1 MSPPVSDAA
10 EMEASTDRPLARWKR
25 YVYDLLA
32 SEISTLTRYYDR
44 VIQWLPRR
52 GDTGYLFESLD
63 CADKTVVSEGEPF
76 PDLTKESD
84 RRTAVL
90 LNANFNH
97 DFDIQGM
104 LSRLRPRLSRNSR
117 VVVVAYNPY
126 QSWLFSLITKL
137 GLRQGE
143 PPTNYVTRTDLAN
156 IARLSGFEVV
166 RLRPVACVPH
176 LLGLGALLNWI
187 LPGLPFLRW
196 LSAANVITLRPLVP
210 EKAPPS
216 LTVVIPAR
224 NERGN
229 IRAALTRM
237 PDLGKDLEVIFVEG
251 HSSDGTWEEILKVK
265 EEFSDRF
272 RILALQQPGK
282 GKADAVHH
290 GFAHA
295 SGHLLTILDADL
307 TMPPELLGRFRDAYS
322 DGHADFVNGTRSVY
336 PMEGEAM
343 RFLNRL
349 GNIFFA
355 KALSSVLDSRVTD
368 SLCGTKL
375 IARHDYQRLLRWRED
390 FGRFDPFG
398 DFELLFSAA
407 VLGLGIVDVPIRY
420 RARTYGSTNIS
431 RFRHGLILLKMTLT
445 GLLRMKLGR
454 PPRPRQG

>member
-1 MSPPVSDAA
+1 
-10 EMEASTDRPLARWKR
+10 MELATERPLARWKR
-25 YVYDLLA
+25 YLYELLA
-32 SEISTLTRYYDR
+32 SEISTMTRYYDR
-44 VIQWLPRR
+44 VIQWMPLAH
-52 GDTGYLFESLD
+52 DTGYLFESLD
-63 CADKTVVSEGEPF
+63 CAEKTVVSAGEPF
-76 PDLTKESD
+76 PDLTRESD

-97 DFDIQGM
+97 DADIQDM
-104 LSRLRPRLSRNSR
+104 LTRLRPKLSRNSR

-126 QSWLFSLITKL
+126 QSWLFELITKL

-143 PPTNYVTRTDLAN
+143 PPSNYVTRTDLSN
-156 IARLSGFEVV
+156 IARLSGYEVV
-166 RLRPVACVPH
+166 RLRPVALAPFM
-176 LLGLGALLNWI
+176 LGLGALVNWI

-196 LSAANVITLRPLVP
+196 LAVANVITLRPLVP
-210 EKAPPS
+210 DAAPPGIS
-216 LTVVIPAR
+216 VVIPAR

-229 IRAALTRM
+229 IRQALTRM
-237 PDLGKDLEVIFVEG
+237 PDLGDKLEIIFVEG

-265 EEFSDRF
+265 EEFSGQF

-295 SGHLLTILDADL
+295 SGDLLTILDADL
-307 TMPPELLGRFRDAYS
+307 TMPPEMLGRFRDAYC

-336 PMEGEAM
+336 PMEGNAM

-349 GNIFFA
+349 GNLFFA

-375 IARHDYQRLLRWRED
+375 IARHDYRRLLRWRDD

-420 RARTYGSTNIS
+420 RARTYGTTNIS
-431 RFRHGLILLKMTLT
+431 RFRHGFILLKMTLT
-445 GLLRMKLGR
+445 GLLRVKLGR
-454 PPRPRQG
+454 LPVRRQG